1 MVKKASWHNQD
12 ATGTSVWVPCV
23 AVVFQTHVNLRTVH
37 AGAGA
42 GVRQGGFLGKK
53 QFWLQRIDI
62 VLVIVC
68 SVFHTS
74 TVPWNG
80 I

>member
-12 ATGTSVWVPCV
+12 ATGTQSGWVPCV

-42 GVRQGGFLGKK
+42 GVR
-53 QFWLQRIDI
+53 
-62 VLVIVC
+62 
-68 SVFHTS
+68 
-74 TVPWNG
+74 
-80 I
+80 